1 MIWQKETPTHDGG
14 WKLNPAGIPA
24 SQAGLLVGSDRA
36 WTIRTDPSNSP
47 TSSAG
52 PSPRVSDYDFT
63 APSFPSTPASILSLD
78 TDTDIK
84 TLSIL
89 PNTTLKWRDELTKPL
104 QTAAASEFP
113 HLDSLPM
120 KPSDA
125 GMALDWDS
133 KRDIMKQLYL
143 TEHKTLREVMRV
155 MKIEHNFHA
164 S

>member
-24 SQAGLLVGSDRA
+24 SQADLLVGSDRA

-89 PNTTLKWRDELTKPL
+89 PTTTLKWRDEITKPL